1 MSGQSR
7 QSHSQCEAHSE
18 REAHSDHGNHA
29 GPGHHSHTPTGE
41 KQLIVVLSI
50 TATVFIAEVVGALWS
65 GSLALLTD
73 AGHMLVDSSG
83 LAIALLAA
91 HLMKRPRSDSHT
103 WGYRRSEIL
112 AAALQ
117 AGMLV
122 VICGIATVEG
132 FKRLILPDP
141 PEAGIMLAFAAVG
154 LVGNLVGVAVL
165 FGLRG
170 ENLNLRAAFLE
181 VSADALGSILVLV
194 AASVQLLSDFGY
206 ADALA
211 SLAIA
216 AIMAPRAIILL
227 RSTVRILLAAAPEG
241 LDLAEVR
248 AHIVSVDHV
257 LDCHDL
263 HAVTIGTG
271 LVSLTAH
278 VTVEDECMRDGHAVE
293 ILHQLQTCVAEHF
306 PISIEHS
313 TFQLDTAEHSAH
325 EPLRH

>member
-1 MSGQSR
+1 MSG
-7 QSHSQCEAHSE
+7 HC
-18 REAHSDHGNHA
+18 HA
-29 GPGHHSHTPTGE
+29 TGTHSHTPSGI
-41 KQLIVVLSI
+41 KPLIVVLSI
-50 TATVFIAEVVGALWS
+50 TATVFIAEVIGALWS

-83 LAIALLAA
+83 LVIALIAA

-103 WGYRRSEIL
+103 WGYRRSEVL

-132 FKRLILPDP
+132 GKRLFSPDP
-141 PEAGIMLAFAAVG
+141 PQASIMLVFAVVG
-154 LVGNLVGVAVL
+154 LIGNLVGMAVL
-165 FGLRG
+165 FGWRQ

-181 VSADALGSILVLV
+181 VTADTLGSLLVLV
-194 AASVQLLSDFGY
+194 AAGLHMLTDFTR

-216 AIMAPRAIILL
+216 AIMAPRAISLL
-227 RSTVRILLAAAPEG
+227 RSSSRILLAAAPEG

-248 AHIVSVDHV
+248 RHIIEVDHV

-293 ILHQLQTCVAEHF
+293 ILHQLQECVAEHF

-313 TFQLDTAEHSAH
+313 TFQLDTANHSAH

>member
-1 MSGQSR
+1 MSG
-7 QSHSQCEAHSE
+7 HC
-18 REAHSDHGNHA
+18 HA
-29 GPGHHSHTPTGE
+29 TGTHSHTPSGI
-41 KQLIVVLSI
+41 KPLIVVLSI
-50 TATVFIAEVVGALWS
+50 TATVFIAEVIGALWS

-83 LAIALLAA
+83 LAIALIAA

-103 WGYRRSEIL
+103 WGYRRSEVL

-132 FKRLILPDP
+132 VKRLFAPDP
-141 PEAGIMLAFAAVG
+141 PQASIMLVFAVVG
-154 LVGNLVGVAVL
+154 LIGNLVGMAVL
-165 FGLRG
+165 FGWRQ

-181 VSADALGSILVLV
+181 VTADTLGSLLVLV
-194 AASVQLLSDFGY
+194 AAGLQMLTDFTR

-216 AIMAPRAIILL
+216 AIMAPRAISLL
-227 RSTVRILLAAAPEG
+227 RSSSRILLAAAPEG

-248 AHIVSVDHV
+248 RHIIEVDHV

-293 ILHQLQTCVAEHF
+293 ILHQLQECMAEHF

-313 TFQLDTAEHSAH
+313 TFQLDTADHSAH